1 VSPVTAAPPSE
12 TGGDGVTEA
21 KHIPR
26 PGDVLAGKY
35 EVEHVLGQGGMGVV
49 VAARHKQLDQRVA
62 LKFLLPE
69 AMAHA
74 QVVERFAR
82 EARAAARIKGEH
94 VARVI
99 DVGEMDGGIPYMVL
113 EYLEG
118 RDLAATLSAS
128 GPLPVTDAVRYV
140 LETCEALAE
149 AHAAGIVH
157 RDLKP
162 ANLFIAKHP
171 GQRDIVKVLD
181 FGISKMIEPA
191 NQALTQTA
199 TVLGTAFYMS
209 PEQLTNPKGVDARS
223 DVWALGVILYE
234 LTTGLVPFGGETVP
248 EVIASILRNVPEAP
262 SVHVPDY
269 PPALEKSIL
278 RCLKTDREQRFANVA
293 ELAHALAPLAD
304 VRDRVS
310 VEMIGRVLG
319 VTIVDGPDPPAAVDG
334 AGPTFRPPAA
344 KTAVLTAIPT
354 TTAAPVAPTSEKAS
368 PAVATS
374 LALTNTPPTHE
385 TQKKRVGTWIFAAV
399 GLVAL
404 GGGGA
409 VVVATAPPS
418 GGGVRAADP
427 TPDPAASTSASVIAP
442 ASAPP
447 AVETPPSA
455 AVAPPSTAAPSASTD
470 ATSLAPAPPS
480 HAPTHK
486 APPRPAA
493 AALVKSASAAP
504 TAAPAPSA
512 APAPTP
518 SKNPLKVELK

>member
-1 VSPVTAAPPSE
+1 MTVAPSE
-12 TGGDGVTEA
+12 TGADGVSDA
-21 KHIPR
+21 KHIPKA
-26 PGDVLAGKY
+26 GDVLAGKY

-82 EARAAARIKGEH
+82 EARAAARIMGEH

-99 DVGEMDGGIPYMVL
+99 DVGEMEGGIPYMVL

-118 RDLAATLSAS
+118 RDLGAALAAD
-128 GPLPVTDAVRYV
+128 GPLPVGDAVRYV

-209 PEQLTNPKGVDARS
+209 PEQLTSPKTVDARS

-234 LTTGLVPFGGETVP
+234 LTTGHVPFGGESVP
-248 EVIASILRNVPEAP
+248 EVIASILRNIPDAP

-269 PPALEKSIL
+269 PAALEKAIL

-293 ELAHALAPLAD
+293 ELAHAIAPLAD

-319 VTIVDGPDPPAAVDG
+319 VTIVDGPEPPTSVDAAGPTHRPPAARTAALPAPSTTRATADPPAA
-334 AGPTFRPPAA
+334 A
-344 KTAVLTAIPT
+344 
-354 TTAAPVAPTSEKAS
+354 

-374 LALTNTPPTHE
+374 LALTNTPPPE
-385 TQKKRVGTWIFAAV
+385 VPAKKGVPTWMIAGVA
-399 GLVAL
+399 LVVL

-409 VVVATAPPS
+409 AVVASRTPTSPTGGVVQVPEPSADPLPSASVAPLATAPSAAQPEPS
-418 GGGVRAADP
+418 
-427 TPDPAASTSASVIAP
+427 TP
-442 ASAPP
+442 ASAT
-447 AVETPPSA
+447 E
-455 AVAPPSTAAPSASTD
+455 
-470 ATSLAPAPPS
+470 APAPIAS
-480 HAPTHK
+480 AAASAALRAPATHTSTHK
-486 APPRPAA
+486 KPPPAIPP
-493 AALVKSASAAP
+493 VKSAAP
-504 TAAPAPSA
+504 PPPPPPSV

-518 SKNPLKVELK
+518 TTNPLKVKLK